1 MKRPVVLA
9 ALLTAMAVATMSLPA
24 FAASVNTSAPNGIPE
39 ASVKTQYAPV
49 APRHRND
56 RFYVDR
62 HWDGYGAYAA
72 SPASRHTFRNGQPC
86 VSGLDRGA
94 ASAFPSWELC
104 SGR

>member
-1 MKRPVVLA
+1 MKLPVALA
-9 ALLTAMAVATMSLPA
+9 ALFLATTTALPV
-24 FAASVNTSAPNGIPE
+24 FAASINTSAPNGIPE
-39 ASVKTQYAPV
+39 ASIETTQHGPV
-49 APRHRND
+49 ALRYHSDRNYAD
-56 RFYVDR
+56 RN
-62 HWDGYGAYAA
+62 WDGYGAYAA